1 MSVCVCAMFLMGL
14 MSLDITLSEAAQDHS
29 VFTCIV
35 PGCGFLCTG
44 CGIMYVTHTHTQ
56 YIYMFRYVLYYQL
69 TYIQAD
75 WITVVQVPL
84 FPLYAPEQEV
94 SLCK

>member
-14 MSLDITLSEAAQDHS
+14 MSLDVTLSGAAQDHS

-35 PGCGFLCTG
+35 PGYGFLCTG
-44 CGIMYVTHTHTQ
+44 CGIMYVTHTQ
-56 YIYMFRYVLYYQL
+56 YTYMFRYVLYYQL

-75 WITVVQVPL
+75 WITVVHVLL